1 MLSGHALN
9 ADDEQ
14 RLLNAVL
21 MVLVVMLLEL
31 APGANADVA
40 DIIGVVQ
47 EEKLLLLSR
56 LVK

>member
-9 ADDEQ
+9 AEAEQ

-31 APGANADVA
+31 TPGANADVA

-56 LVK
+56 LDK